1 MKASE
6 LIKILQDNV
15 DNYGDL
21 NICTIH
27 DDMVRIERNYRIFQ
41 IKADE
46 TTDADDWQIDKI
58 NPNHFGIEVE

>member
-6 LIKILQDNV
+6 LIKLLQDNV
-15 DNYGDL
+15 DRYGDL
-21 NICTIH
+21 DICTIH
-27 DDMVRIERNYRIFQ
+27 DDIVRIERNYRIFQ

-46 TTDADDWQIDKI
+46 NTDADDWQIDKI